1 MDMTSKESIQPVIDA
16 LNAAWNRGDGNA
28 FAASCAADV
37 NFINLLGMHAKG
49 RAAVAGMHEK
59 ILTGPYAESTLTFSI
74 EHVRPVSPDAVLAIV
89 PGELQIPSGPV
100 QGLVRTV
107 ATVLFVREGPEWYV
121 ASFQNT
127 RREAAQANH
136 SAIMAESLADK
147 T

>member
-1 MDMTSKESIQPVIDA
+1 MSSEKESIQPAVDA

-28 FAASCAADV
+28 FAARCTPDV
-37 NFINLLGMHAKG
+37 DFINLLGMHAKG

-59 ILTGPYAESTLTFSI
+59 ILKGPYAGSTVTFSI
-74 EHVRPVSPDAVLAIV
+74 EQVRPVSPDAVLAIV

-100 QGLVRTV
+100 QGVVRTV
-107 ATVLFVREGPEWYV
+107 ATALFVREGPEWFV

-127 RREAAQANH
+127 RREATQANH
-136 SAIMAESLADK
+136 SAIMAESLAEK